1 MYKNFG
7 GSSESLKMSQAALRP
22 LTISPP
28 IPLLSLSSI
37 SVSQNPLSPLQ
48 TQVDGLV
55 GSFTQQVT
63 NWRSLAAM
71 VAGGITYRLG
81 RVGVMGWSVGAPL
94 GAPLVGWAQQAAP
107 LRILSVAAGL
117 GAEVT
122 AFEMTNR
129 SLSSLTG
136 ETHANPNLWRW
147 EGQGGIRQGLLSSLV
162 TFASLKGMG
171 GLAQGENVV
180 VQHLLQ
186 DTGMVLGHQVSGA
199 FGIMERPQGT
209 LAEQFLHAEVT
220 NLQLSAGMVLAHSV
234 APGIQGLERGLDLSL
249 RSTDGGARF
258 PRPQILGEETSPLQ
272 NGLQPAVAAA
282 GVPSRS
288 ENRCGPFVLAMAS
301 ASDRPSVP
309 EEAEPRGE
317 DYAPGRK
324 ISGV

>member
-1 MYKNFG
+1 
-7 GSSESLKMSQAALRP
+7 MSQAALRP

-55 GSFTQQVT
+55 GSFTQQAT
-63 NWRSLAAM
+63 DWRSLTAM
-71 VAGGITYRLG
+71 VAGGVTYRLG
-81 RVGVMGWSVGAPL
+81 RVGTLATGTGRLASL
-94 GAPLVGWAQQAAP
+94 G
-107 LRILSVAAGL
+107 IGL

-136 ETHANPNLWRW
+136 ETHANSNLWRW

-171 GLAQGENVV
+171 GLAPGENVV

-199 FGIMERPQGT
+199 FGIIERPQGT

-220 NLQLSAGMVLAHSV
+220 NLQLSAGMALVHSV
-234 APGIQGLERGLDLSL
+234 APGMQGLERGLDLSL
-249 RSTDGGARF
+249 RSMEIPPSPLWKRWARGDLALATTGSGIV
-258 PRPQILGEETSPLQ
+258 PARDLQTSPLDPQ
-272 NGLQPAVAAA
+272 KVLVLHMSPKDEKGNGGGSDSEP
-282 GVPSRS
+282 PSS
-288 ENRCGPFVLAMAS
+288 GP
-301 ASDRPSVP
+301 RPSHP
-309 EEAEPRGE
+309 PSAPRNGHE
-317 DYAPGRK
+317 LAYEVSLLNAFSQGDIKAG
-324 ISGV
+324 